1 MANKDTN
8 ADNSLFTYDG
18 KPSVAKIIPISL
30 QHVMAMFVGTVT
42 VPMVVANACGV
53 SDAERQ
59 LLIQFALLMAGIS
72 TLIQLYPIKIFGARV
87 PTVFSVGF
95 TFVPTLTADMSFL
108 SVKVVA
114 CSFPSKQLYIYSV
127 LRLLKLLEL

>member
-1 MANKDTN
+1 MANNINT
-8 ADNSLFTYDG
+8 DNSLFTYEG
-18 KPSVAKIIPISL
+18 KPSVARIIPISL

-72 TLIQLYPIKIFGARV
+72 TLIQLYPIKMFGARV

-95 TFVPTLTADMSFL
+95 TFVPTLTAIG
-108 SVKVVA
+108 A
-114 CSFPSKQLYIYSV
+114 QYG
-127 LRLLKLLEL
+127 